1 MKPPRWHPRGL
12 NNGLIFSLTYYG
24 VTHLPRRVA
33 YALGRGGSWLA
44 YRLQRSGR
52 DALIDNARVL
62 KPALTEPERRRLA
75 RRTYGSYARDTVD
88 FIRTL
93 PMTADEVGSMVRV
106 MRVESLH
113 AAMAAG
119 RGALSVLP
127 HFGNWELGGVI
138 LKRLTPY
145 PLAVVTMRES
155 SDEVH
160 RRRLAF
166 RDSLGIGTLEVG
178 QSLDTALR
186 IRSALAGN
194 RIVAVLVDRHVER
207 DRVRVT
213 FFGRQVY
220 FLRSPALIASA
231 SGAPMLPT
239 VVYRGDDDGFVVE
252 CGPPVYVP
260 RDGDRDENVRQAM
273 QTVADFFASRIAE
286 RPEYW
291 YQFYR
296 FWASQDVGPAQT
308 GPTIPAVST
317 HR

>member
-12 NNGLIFSLTYYG
+12 NNGLIFTLTYYG

-33 YALGRGGSWLA
+33 YALGRAGSWLA
-44 YRLQRSGR
+44 YRLQRTGR
-52 DALIDNARVL
+52 EALVDNGRAV
-62 KPALTEPERRRLA
+62 KPALTESERLRLA
-75 RRTYGSYARDTVD
+75 RATYASYARDTVD
-88 FIRTL
+88 FIRSL
-93 PMTADEVGSMVRV
+93 PMRADEVAAMVRV
-106 MRVESLH
+106 MHVESLH
-113 AAMAAG
+113 AAMADG
-119 RGALSVLP
+119 KGALSVLP
-127 HFGNWELGGVI
+127 HFGNWEIGGVI

-166 RDSLGIGTLEVG
+166 RDALGIGTLEVG

-186 IRSALAGN
+186 IRSALGRN
-194 RIVAVLVDRHVER
+194 CTVAVLVDRHVER
-207 DRVRVT
+207 DRVAVT

-231 SGAPMLPT
+231 SGAPLLPT
-239 VVYRGDDDGFVVE
+239 VVYREDDGFVVE
-252 CGPPVYVP
+252 CGAPVYVP
-260 RDGDRDENVRQAM
+260 RDGDRDENVQRAM
-273 QTVADFFASRIAE
+273 QTVADFFAVRIGD

-296 FWASQDVGPAQT
+296 YWASQGNADT
-308 GPTIPAVST
+308 TS
-317 HR
+317 

>member
-1 MKPPRWHPRGL
+1 VKPPRWHPRGL

-24 VTHLPRRVA
+24 VTYLPKRVA

-52 DALIDNARVL
+52 EALVDNARVV
-62 KPALTEPERRRLA
+62 KPTLSERERRRLA
-75 RRTYGSYARDTVD
+75 RRTYDSYARDTVD
-88 FIRTL
+88 FVRSL
-93 PMTADEVGSMVRV
+93 PMSTDEVGRMVHV
-106 MRVESLH
+106 MHVESLH
-113 AAMAAG
+113 AAMAEG

-138 LKRLTPY
+138 LRRLTPY

-186 IRSALAGN
+186 IRSALARN
-194 RIVAVLVDRHVER
+194 CTVAVLVDRHVER
-207 DRVRVT
+207 DRVPVT

-252 CGPPVYVP
+252 CGPPVYVS

-273 QTVADFFASRIAE
+273 QTVADFFAVRIGE

-296 FWASQDVGPAQT
+296 YWSSQETTRAAPSASVAAGPA
-308 GPTIPAVST
+308 GG
-317 HR
+317 